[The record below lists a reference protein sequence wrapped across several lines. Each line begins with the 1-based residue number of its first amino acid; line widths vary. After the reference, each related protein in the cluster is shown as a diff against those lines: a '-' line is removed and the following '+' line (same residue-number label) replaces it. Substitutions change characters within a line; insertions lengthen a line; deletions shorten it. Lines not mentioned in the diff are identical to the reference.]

1 MELLMNVM
9 VASRISLFV
18 IELYALLPY
27 NNMAVRWLSGRTDI
41 SLLRMPEMV
50 VNRVALWTLNLG
62 HRARKCSDVSSPV
75 SQRHRGMGQFRK
87 P

>member
-1 MELLMNVM
+1 MNVM

-27 NNMAVRWLSGRTDI
+27 NSMAVRWLSGRTDM

-50 VNRVALWTLNLG
+50 VSRVALWTLNLG

-75 SQRHRGMGQFRK
+75 SQ
-87 P
+87 